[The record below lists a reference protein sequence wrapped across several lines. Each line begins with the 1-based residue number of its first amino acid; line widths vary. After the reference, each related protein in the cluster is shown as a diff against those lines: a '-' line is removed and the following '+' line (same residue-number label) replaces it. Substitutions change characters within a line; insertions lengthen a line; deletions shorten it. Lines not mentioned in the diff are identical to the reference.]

1 MFVILLC
8 HFFIISILYY
18 RIILGMRDIM
28 LNINLLEQLIIVSI
42 PCGIIA
48 MAFIQK
54 TKMMFRSSKIIIL
67 YSFIINMIFG
77 IVFTMS
83 FGSQDIIE
91 SLWIGLFSFIE
102 ADSLYRTLE
111 GKLLPFSE
119 LKGNEIKY
127 DL

>member
-1 MFVILLC
+1 
-8 HFFIISILYY
+8 
-18 RIILGMRDIM
+18 M
-28 LNINLLEQLIIVSI
+28 LNLTLLEQLIVVSI
-42 PCGIIA
+42 PCGVIA

-67 YSFIINMIFG
+67 YSFIINMVLG
-77 IVFTMS
+77 IVFTLS
-83 FGSQDIIE
+83 FGSRDIVE

-102 ADSLYRTLE
+102 ADTLYRTLE
-111 GKLLPFSE
+111 GKLKPFNA